1 MSYSN
6 LALNLDQEYQ
16 LAEKRKNVKVEDDPV
31 VWLKVGKE

>member
-16 LAEKRKNVKVEDDPV
+16 LAEKRKNVKVEDYPV
-31 VWLKVGKE
+31 VRLKVDKE